1 MSDPSTSILWII
13 IVILLL
19 LHFFF
24 AGAETAFACCN
35 KFKMQVKADEGSL
48 LAKTLLKI
56 LDKYDRAL
64 TVVLIGNNIVAIA
77 ISSISTMIFLS
88 YFKSTGL
95 AEYTISIISSVIMTF
110 IVYMVGDTLPKT
122 IARAIPDTLSL
133 IFTFPT
139 YVLMIIFFPISILFE
154 GGVKLFEI
162 IFHVKGEETFT
173 EDDLEN
179 EIDKAAENDT
189 LDEDQAEII
198 QSTMEFLDT
207 SVKDVL
213 TPRDKIFALNI
224 KDLNH
229 QKLQELIL
237 TTNYSR
243 IPIYDKVFD
252 NMIGVLLIKIYFEEY
267 EKDPHLNIR
276 SILQKPYFVTNQIM
290 IDDLFYGFR
299 KHRTHIALVRDN
311 HKKIIGMV
319 TMEDIL
325 EEIVSDIAEPVSHR
339 KKKA

>member
-88 YFKSTGL
+88 YFGSTGL

-154 GGVKLFEI
+154 GGVKLFEK

-179 EIDKAAENDT
+179 EIDKATENET

-252 NMIGVLLIKIYFEEY
+252 NMIGVLLVKIYFEEY